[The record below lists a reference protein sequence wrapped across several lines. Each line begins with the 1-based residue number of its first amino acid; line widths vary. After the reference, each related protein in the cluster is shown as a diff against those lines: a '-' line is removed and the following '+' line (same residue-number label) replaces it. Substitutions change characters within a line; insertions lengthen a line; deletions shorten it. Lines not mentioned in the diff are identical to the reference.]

1 MVHANEKLLRDFMGR
16 QAEMRLLRRAR
27 HDSTDR
33 LPARYAVTG
42 EAGIGRTSLLR
53 AFAITSRHKGCAVV
67 DLVCTEQRHYIP
79 WALLDDLVGGFADCL
94 PPGCEQGVE
103 LHDIYK
109 KLSQGP
115 VPDGAVPRVWGAEI
129 AVAVQNVVSQL
140 TVKAPLVITIDDA
153 DRADALSLSFLRC
166 VVEACSHLP
175 VMLVASVQNGVPA
188 AAPSELAE
196 LLVGAQQMHL
206 GGLSEQETAALV
218 RSRLPRPPGTGFADA
233 CRRLT
238 AGNPFMLVELVR
250 WVRDTVRDTGGVPD
264 PEVLDTAVLPA
275 VAEVVTRRLNRI
287 DPRAGRLAEAI
298 AIAGDGGADIPL
310 IAHLA
315 GTGLGDTLTAA
326 DLLVRMGLVADDN
339 TLLLRHSLV
348 RNALVGGMTLMARNA
363 AHLAAATYL
372 HERRA
377 PAERVAAHLIASA
390 VPLDGSWPAG
400 VLLQA
405 ARSALAADD
414 TDTALRC
421 LEHAA
426 QVASGDEHRQAV
438 LGIAD
443 IRIRADR
450 ARGLD
455 AAVATLAGTT
465 DEVVRARLLE
475 RVGSALYGVDS
486 PEERQR
492 VLDATAVAV
501 AGTEVAHW
509 PRLHRIAWHL
519 YDRLPGL
526 TSELLDEL
534 IASRPDPLADADG
547 TDGLRTAASA
557 VAALCRHLTDEAPE
571 SAVGQARRAL
581 GRPGD
586 ELCLHPL
593 ARAAALT
600 VLVDNGHHEEAAA
613 RLGDDDQAGLRP
625 RPLYRVL
632 LLPVAARI
640 ALARGR
646 LDIAREQLSEC
657 LRELARHGVGPG
669 SPARVAAL
677 AALADVLISQ
687 GENDRARMLLRRYRC
702 WGDLPPSWHYRDVLM
717 ARARLLAADGDLP
730 GAARDLAELHARNKG
745 AGLRVA
751 VTASWRTH
759 GAILLHQVG
768 RSDEALELAR
778 EQLRFAHRAGSPQ
791 ERGRALRA
799 LSRVSGGPRGERLL
813 RAAARLLKA
822 EGSELDLA
830 YCLADLGP
838 SLTRRNRPDE
848 AIAVLTQAIGL
859 AGRCG
864 ARPLV
869 ERGRQLL
876 ALADD
881 RAPRHSSLR
890 GVLALTARE
899 RQILIDAARG
909 LTNERIAT
917 ALRITRRTVE
927 LHLSSAYRKL
937 GITGRRDFPEMFR
950 DPGLWPL
957 LTEGAPVARQSAP
970 ADPGRCVSEP
980 PCPPFGL
987 VPGVLRHRAAM
998 RDPRAGHHHERTHPA
1013 VCASCL
1019 GDSPISGGS

>member
-1 MVHANEKLLRDFMGR
+1 MGR
-16 QAEMRLLRRAR
+16 QAEMRLLRQAR
-27 HDSTDR
+27 HGGTAH

-53 AFAITSRHKGCAVV
+53 AFAVTSRLKGCAVV
-67 DLVCTEQRHYIP
+67 DLVCTEQRRYIP
-79 WALLDDLVGGFADCL
+79 WALLDDLVGGFMDCL
-94 PPGCEQGVE
+94 PPGSEQGIE
-103 LHDIYK
+103 LQDIYK
-109 KLSQGP
+109 KLSGSYVSGGT
-115 VPDGAVPRVWGAEI
+115 VPQVWGAEI
-129 AVAVQNVVSQL
+129 ALAVRSVVSQL
-140 TVKAPLVITIDDA
+140 TVKAPLIITIDDA
-153 DRADALSLSFLRC
+153 DQADALSLSFLRR
-166 VVEACSHLP
+166 VVDACAHLP
-175 VMLVASVQNGVPA
+175 VMLVASVQNGVPPE
-188 AAPSELAE
+188 APSELAE
-196 LLVGAQQMHL
+196 LLVGAQQMNL
-206 GGLSEQETAALV
+206 AGLSERETAALV
-218 RSRLPRPPGTGFADA
+218 RSRLPRPPGTGFAGA

-238 AGNPFMLVELVR
+238 AGNPLMLVELVR
-250 WVRDTVRDTGGVPD
+250 WVRDAGGVPD

-298 AIAGDGGADIPL
+298 AITGDGGADIPL
-310 IAHLA
+310 IAHLT
-315 GTGLGDTLTAA
+315 GTGLGETLMAA

-339 TLLLRHSLV
+339 TLLLRHPLV

-377 PAERVAAHLIASA
+377 SAERIAAHLIASA
-390 VPLDGSWPAG
+390 VPLDGSWPSG

-405 ARSALAADD
+405 ARSALATDD

-426 QVASGDEHRQAV
+426 RVASGDEHRQAV
-438 LGIAD
+438 LGIVD
-443 IRIRADR
+443 TRIRADR

-465 DEVVRARLLE
+465 DEVIRGRLLE
-475 RVGSALYGVDS
+475 RIGSALYGVDS
-486 PEERQR
+486 PEEQQR
-492 VLDATAVAV
+492 VLNATAAAV
-501 AGTEVAHW
+501 AGTQVALW
-509 PRLHRIAWHL
+509 PQLHRIAWHL
-519 YDRLPGL
+519 YDCLPGL
-526 TSELLDEL
+526 TSELIDEL
-534 IASRPDPLADADG
+534 FASRPDPMADSDG
-547 TDGLRTAASA
+547 TNGTNGLRAAA
-557 VAALCRHLTDEAPE
+557 AAIGALCRHLTDEAPE
-571 SAVGQARRAL
+571 AAVEQARRAL
-581 GRPGD
+581 GRPD
-586 ELCLHPL
+586 AELCLHPL

-613 RLGDDDQAGLRP
+613 QLGDDDQAVHRP
-625 RPLYRVL
+625 RPLHRVL

-646 LDIAREQLSEC
+646 LDTAREQLGEC
-657 LRELARHGVGPG
+657 LRELVRHGVGPG
-669 SPARVAAL
+669 APARVAAM

-717 ARARLLAADGDLP
+717 ARARLRVADGDLP
-730 GAARDLAELHARNKG
+730 GAARDLAELYARNTG

-751 VTASWRTH
+751 ATASWRMH
-759 GAILLHQVG
+759 GAVLLHQVG
-768 RSDEALELAR
+768 RSDEALDLAR
-778 EQLRFAHRAGSPQ
+778 EQLRFAHRAGLPQ

-799 LSRVSGGPRGERLL
+799 LGRVSGGPRGERLL
-813 RAAARLLKA
+813 RAAVRLLRA

-838 SLTRRNRPDE
+838 SVTRKDRPDE

-859 AGRCG
+859 ADRCG
-864 ARPLV
+864 ARPLI

-876 ALADD
+876 VLADD
-881 RAPRHSSLR
+881 RGPRHSSLR

-899 RQILIDAARG
+899 RQILIDAAHG

-917 ALRITRRTVE
+917 TLRITRRTVE

-937 GITGRRDFPEMFR
+937 GITGRRDFPEIFR

-957 LTEGAPVARQSAP
+957 LTEGAPVPRRGVP
-970 ADPGRCVSEP
+970 AVPGRGVSEP
-980 PCPPFGL
+980 PSPPFGL
-987 VPGVLRHRAAM
+987 LPGPLRHRAAM
-998 RDPRAGHHHERTHPA
+998 RDRRAGHHHERTHPA